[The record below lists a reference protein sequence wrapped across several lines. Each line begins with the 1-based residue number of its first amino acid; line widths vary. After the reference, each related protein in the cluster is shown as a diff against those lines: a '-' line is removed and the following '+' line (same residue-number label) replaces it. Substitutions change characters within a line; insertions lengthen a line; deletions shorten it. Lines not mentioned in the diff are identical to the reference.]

1 MTVVLV
7 YLEILESLV
16 VLVVKDFLESR
27 THIQE
32 APDPKASP
40 ESQVSQEV
48 EVWTELEETMD
59 SQEVQATAHRRVCPV
74 NPDVPE

>member
-1 MTVVLV
+1 MTAVLV

-16 VLVVKDFLESR
+16 VLVAKDFPESR

-40 ESQVSQEV
+40 ESPVSQEV

-59 SQEVQATAHRRVCPV
+59 SREVQATEHRRVSPV
-74 NPDVPE
+74 NLDVPE

>member
-16 VLVVKDFLESR
+16 VLVVKDSPESP

-59 SQEVQATAHRRVCPV
+59 SQEVQATARRRVCPV